1 MVLAMGVSAS
11 EHIAAP
17 PARVWEIITDLDN
30 LASNISAITD
40 VVVHENPSD
49 SFVGAKW
56 TETRKMFGKEA
67 SETMWVT
74 DAGANSWYETRA
86 ESHGAIYISKWSIAP
101 SKGGTSVQLSFDT
114 TPTSLPA
121 KLMSAFAFMF
131 NGAVR
136 KAFAS
141 DLADVK
147 RLAEGR

>member
-1 MVLAMGVSAS
+1 MAVLAT
-11 EHIAAP
+11 EHIAASP
-17 PARVWEIITDLDN
+17 DRVWDIITDLDN

-40 VVVHENPSD
+40 VTIHENPSD
-49 SFVGAKW
+49 TFVGAKW

-74 DAGANSWYETRA
+74 DAVENSWYETKA
-86 ESHGAIYISKWSIAP
+86 ESHGAIYLSKWSIAP
-101 SKGGTSVQLSFDT
+101 SNGGTSVELTFDT

-121 KLMSAFAFMF
+121 KLMSKFAFMF

-136 KAFAS
+136 KAFES

-147 RLAEGR
+147 RLAESAS